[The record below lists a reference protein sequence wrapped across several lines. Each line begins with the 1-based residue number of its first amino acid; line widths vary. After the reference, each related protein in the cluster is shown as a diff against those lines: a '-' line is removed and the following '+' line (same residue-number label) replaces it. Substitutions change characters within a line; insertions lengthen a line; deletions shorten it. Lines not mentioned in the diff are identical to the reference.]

1 MGTTKKILFFAAMS
15 LIACNVSAQFA
26 NTNSSNVNVSN
37 NKVVNTTEW
46 QRVYISYNPMNMIVD
61 LSDADDMSFN
71 GFSIGYAKGFSVS
84 NDMPLFIETGAHAT
98 YGTNTLDSEDLESLE
113 INNYKLEQ
121 KTTILNLN
129 IPVNLAYKF
138 SVESKKLSIIPY
150 VGINFKGNI
159 IGKSKLNLV
168 DGLDSDD
175 ITEKKFWEYAE
186 DSYGIKQEKNN
197 FDKKD
202 TGSKDSQWKRFQMGW
217 QIGVGINYNK
227 LYVGVSYGKDIT
239 ELCKKTKLST
249 TSITLG
255 YNF

>member
-1 MGTTKKILFFAAMS
+1 MRTTKKIFLFAAMS

-26 NTNSSNVNVSN
+26 NTNNSNVNVAN
-37 NKVVNTTEW
+37 DKEVNTTEW
-46 QRVYISYNPMNMIVD
+46 QRVYISYNPMNMVVD

-84 NDMPLFIETGAHAT
+84 NDMPLFIEAGAQLT
-98 YGTNTLDSEDLESLE
+98 YGTNTLDSEDDESLE
-113 INNYKLEQ
+113 VYNYELEQ

-138 SVESKKLSIIPY
+138 TVDSKKLSIIPY
-150 VGINFKGNI
+150 VGVNFKGNI

-168 DGLDSDD
+168 DKLDSDYMS
-175 ITEKKFWEYAE
+175 EKEFWENAE
-186 DSYGIKQEKNN
+186 DYGIKQEKNN

-217 QIGVGINYNK
+217 QIGIGLNYNK

>member
-1 MGTTKKILFFAAMS
+1 MRTTKKIFLFAAMS

-26 NTNSSNVNVSN
+26 NTNNSNVNVAN
-37 NKVVNTTEW
+37 DKEVNTTEW
-46 QRVYISYNPMNMIVD
+46 QRVYISYNPMNMVVD

-84 NDMPLFIETGAHAT
+84 NDMPLFIEAGAQLT
-98 YGTNTLDSEDLESLE
+98 YGTNTLDSEDDESLE
-113 INNYKLEQ
+113 VYNYELEQ

-138 SVESKKLSIIPY
+138 TVDSKKLSIIPY
-150 VGINFKGNI
+150 VGVNFKGNI

-168 DGLDSDD
+168 DELDSDYMS
-175 ITEKKFWEYAE
+175 EKEFWENAE
-186 DSYGIKQEKNN
+186 DYGIKQEKNN

-202 TGSKDSQWKRFQMGW
+202 TGSKDSQWKRFQVGW
-217 QIGVGINYNK
+217 QIGIGLNYNK

>member
-1 MGTTKKILFFAAMS
+1 METTKKILFFAAMS

-26 NTNSSNVNVSN
+26 NTNNSNVNVAN
-37 NKVVNTTEW
+37 DKEVNTTEW
-46 QRVYISYNPMNMIVD
+46 QRVYISYNPMNMVVD

-84 NDMPLFIETGAHAT
+84 NDMPLFIEAGAQLT
-98 YGTNTLDSEDLESLE
+98 YGTNTLDSEDDESLE
-113 INNYKLEQ
+113 VYNYELEQ

-138 SVESKKLSIIPY
+138 TVDSKKLSIIPY
-150 VGINFKGNI
+150 VGVNFKGNI

-168 DGLDSDD
+168 DELDSDYMS
-175 ITEKKFWEYAE
+175 EKEFWENAE
-186 DSYGIKQEKNN
+186 DYGIKQEKNN

-202 TGSKDSQWKRFQMGW
+202 TGSKDSQWKRFQVGW
-217 QIGVGINYNK
+217 QIGIGLNYNK

>member
-84 NDMPLFIETGAHAT
+84 NDMPLFIEAGAQLT
-98 YGTNTLDSEDLESLE
+98 YGTNTLDSEDDESLE
-113 INNYKLEQ
+113 VYNYELEQ

-138 SVESKKLSIIPY
+138 TVDSKKLSIIPY
-150 VGINFKGNI
+150 VGVNFKGNI

-168 DGLDSDD
+168 DELDSDYMS
-175 ITEKKFWEYAE
+175 EKEFWENAE
-186 DSYGIKQEKNN
+186 DYGIKQEKNN

-202 TGSKDSQWKRFQMGW
+202 TGSKDSQWKRFQVGW
-217 QIGVGINYNK
+217 QIGIGLNYNK

>member
-1 MGTTKKILFFAAMS
+1 MGTTNKILFFAAMS

-84 NDMPLFIETGAHAT
+84 NDIPLFIEAGAQVT
-98 YGTNTLDSEDLESLE
+98 YGTNTLDSEDDESLE
-113 INNYKLEQ
+113 VYNYELEQ

-138 SVESKKLSIIPY
+138 TVDSKKLSIIPY
-150 VGINFKGNI
+150 VGVNFKGNI

-168 DGLDSDD
+168 DELDSDYMS
-175 ITEKKFWEYAE
+175 EKEFWENAE
-186 DSYGIKQEKNN
+186 DYGIKQEKNN